1 MFGTIEYL
9 MIATISI
16 SIPFILS
23 GIGGVFS
30 VRGGVMALG
39 LESMLMMGAFMAVIG
54 SYYTNNSFIGL
65 ITGMLGGVLI
75 AFLYGVLSIKYRVN
89 QVIAGIGLNMLALS
103 LTTLFT
109 ELIWGNKSSSV
120 QVSNINVDLT
130 FLKPIPI
137 IGNIIGSQSIL
148 VVITII
154 IILAANFI
162 LFRTVYGLRLRT
174 CGESPKTAATMG
186 LKVSKLKYSGVLIC
200 GAVAGLGGAYLSI
213 DNLNMFQQNMTA
225 GRGYIAVAIA
235 ILSRYKPTYVVFY
248 SLLFAFMDALQI
260 YLQGKGVPS
269 QLMQTIPYITT
280 LLVLTFGVR
289 FIKPPAGL
297 GSHED

>member
-1 MFGTIEYL
+1 MFGAVEYL
-9 MIATISI
+9 IIATISM
-16 SIPFILS
+16 SIPFVLS
-23 GIGGVFS
+23 AVGGVFS
-30 VRGGVMALG
+30 VRSGVMALG
-39 LESMLMMGAFMAVIG
+39 LESMLMMGAFMAVVG
-54 SYYTNNSFIGL
+54 SYYTNNAYLGLLIG
-65 ITGMLGGVLI
+65 TLGGTFI
-75 AFLYGVLSIKYRVN
+75 ALLYGILSIRYRVN

-120 QVSNINVDLT
+120 QVSSINQDLN

-137 IGNIIGSQSIL
+137 IGNILGSQSIL
-148 VVITII
+148 VLITVIIVI
-154 IILAANFI
+154 VSNVV
-162 LFRTVYGLRLRT
+162 LFKTVYGLRLRT

-200 GAVAGLGGAYLSI
+200 GALAGLGGAYLSI

-235 ILSRYKPTYVVFY
+235 ILSRYNPIYVVLY

-260 YLQGKGVPS
+260 YLQGKGIPS
-269 QLMQTIPYITT
+269 QLMQTIPYLTT

-289 FIKPPAGL
+289 FIKPPAGVGL
-297 GSHED
+297 YED